1 MKKEIKVVISIVLAV
16 WFFFMGFEIG
26 AYKEKKSI
34 KASADLTTTAAPV
47 TTTEIPT
54 IPTVPP
60 TTVPTTALETTAAN
74 GTDETTAASESNNQ
88 EATVSAPANADPST
102 LSKDEVIKRVTDA
115 INQVKTEQ
123 NMTAVRSEKISINLT
138 DLSIPGAKSIVNS
151 IVQRLI
157 GDEHV
162 TYNFQ
167 NGQATGVDDSGNEDG
182 DGVQTPNS
190 AIPPKDANIS
200 LPAEGVVSATAQASG
215 DNIVYKVTLVE
226 ENTTY
231 TAPVPKYNS
240 AAFSY
245 LDLTTIDLSGVTISD
260 AQMHY
265 PGTEITATVNKDGKL
280 VELHYYMPMDGY
292 GAAKVTMFNGNA
304 SFEGSD
310 DEAWTFTY

>member
-1 MKKEIKVVISIVLAV
+1 MKKEIKVVISIVLAI

-26 AYKEKKSI
+26 AYKEKKAI

-54 IPTVPP
+54 VPTAPP
-60 TTVPTTALETTAAN
+60 TTIPTTALETTVADNNAETTIADSGN
-74 GTDETTAASESNNQ
+74 NSETTAS
-88 EATVSAPANADPST
+88 TPANADPST
-102 LSKDEVIKRVTDA
+102 LSKDEILKRVTDA

-123 NMTAVRSEKISINLT
+123 NMTAVRSEKITINLT
-138 DLSIPGAKSIVNS
+138 DLSIPGAMSIVNK
-151 IVQRLI
+151 IVQGLMD
-157 GDEHV
+157 DEHI

-167 NGQATGVDDSGNEDG
+167 NGQATGVDDEGKEDG

-200 LPAEGVVSATAQASG
+200 LTPEGVFSATAQASG
-215 DNIVYKVTLVE
+215 DNTVYTVKLVE

-292 GAAKVTMFNGNA
+292 GAAKVTVFNGNA
-304 SFEGSD
+304 SFEGAD